1 VKRLIGPAACLVLLL
16 AACSSPGASTQPSAS
31 GSGAASASQIAL
43 DPNQVIHL
51 DLGGEPPSLDPTQA
65 TDSASTSVLRSITAT
80 LAYFDSELN
89 VVPWLAKSW
98 DISAD
103 GKTITF
109 HLQDNIKYS
118 NGDPI
123 VAGDFVYSWKQLI
136 DPRNAAG
143 YGYILSD
150 VKGGAQLLA
159 VDVKSTSDADIN
171 AMMDKF
177 GVAAPDDKTFV
188 VTLDQ
193 PAAYFPYI
201 ATLYGTV
208 PEEQKWHESANFTEA
223 ANFVASGPMMMKDW
237 QHNSKITLVPNPN
250 WNPDISKDFGGAPT
264 IKEIDY
270 SMITDPSA
278 TQAAY
283 EAGELDINSH
293 PPSQDYSRIQSDP
306 TLSQQL
312 LTGATLSITYFGF
325 DVKQAKSPFTK
336 SVKLRQAFN
345 EAIDKKTMMATA
357 FGGVGVVADSMVPP
371 GMPGHQDTVFYPF
384 DLTKAKADFD
394 AGLQEAGV
402 ASASDLKLQIGYNT
416 GANWENKVDFMTEA
430 WRTAFGIS
438 VEPVGLE
445 WGAYLDR
452 LAKDPFTIFRL
463 GWGADYPHPNN
474 FLTDLFSCTST
485 NNNMGYC
492 NKDVDALLAQAA
504 LQPKL
509 ADQVP
514 LYNQAQEM
522 LMADAPIIP
531 VRFGER
537 FSLSK
542 PWVVNLRPTAQDGQI
557 AGEDFMAW
565 VQIAA
570 H

>member
-1 VKRLIGPAACLVLLL
+1 MRRLAGIAIGLALLL
-16 AACSSPGASTQPSAS
+16 AACGGQGASTVPSAS
-31 GSGAASASQIAL
+31 GGPSQPAL
-43 DPNQVIHL
+43 ATDQVIHL

-65 TDSASTSVLRSITAT
+65 TDSQSITVLRSITAT
-80 LAYFDSELN
+80 LAYFDKDLN
-89 VVPWLAKSW
+89 VIPWLAKSW

-143 YGYILSD
+143 YAYILSD

-159 VDVKSTSDADIN
+159 VDVKKTSDADIN
-171 AMMDKF
+171 KMLDNF

-223 ANFVASGPMMMKDW
+223 ANYVGSGPMMMTEW
-237 QHNSKITLVPNPN
+237 QHNSKIVLKPNPH
-250 WNPDISKDFGGAPT
+250 WNPAIGATLGVGAPT
-264 IKEIDY
+264 VSEIDY
-270 SMITDPSA
+270 AMISDPSA
-278 TQAAY
+278 SLAAY
-283 EAGELDINSH
+283 EAGELDIDSS
-293 PPSQDYSRIQSDP
+293 PPSQDYSRIENDP
-306 TLSQQL
+306 VESTQILS
-312 LTGATLSITYFGF
+312 GASLSITYFGF
-325 DVKQAKSPFTK
+325 DVKQASSPFTK
-336 SVKLRQAFN
+336 SVNLRHAFN

-357 FGGVGVVADSMVPP
+357 FGGVGVVANSLVPP
-371 GMPGHQDTVFYPF
+371 GMPGHEDFDYYPF
-384 DLTKAKADFD
+384 DLTKAKADFA
-394 AGLQEAGV
+394 AGLKDLGLTD
-402 ASASDLKLQIGYNT
+402 ASQLKLQIGYNT

-430 WRTAFGIS
+430 WRTAFGVT

-452 LAKDPFTIFRL
+452 LSKDPFTIFRL

-474 FLTDLFSCTST
+474 FLTDLISCTSA

-504 LQPKL
+504 LKPKL

-522 LMADAPIIP
+522 VMKDAPIIP
-531 VRFGER
+531 IRFGER
-537 FSLSK
+537 FGLVK
-542 PWVVNLRPTAQDGQI
+542 PYVINLRPTAQDSQI
-557 AGEDFMAW
+557 AGENFMAW